1 MSNIEIKVIKKKKE
15 SLILSVVM
23 IILCIISL
31 IFFSSDYLK
40 VLNNEY
46 VNINNSKSL
55 EDAIKNKERYVR
67 ADLRKAKLEVYSL
80 ENKNKKKLN
89 LYTLDFDNKKVMIFL
104 RDNTIITDKVYLN
117 IESFDGNKKSIKELL
132 NNSDYYDAIL
142 SNENFILN
150 RDIDLT
156 KMYVIYILIILSI
169 VTIILD
175 IYYINN
181 PKKTNTYKKY
191 MKKLYIW

>member
-55 EDAIKNKERYVR
+55 EDAIKNKERYVS
-67 ADLRKAKLEVYSL
+67 ADLREAKLEVYSL
-80 ENKNKKKLN
+80 ENKNEKKFN

-132 NNSDYYDAIL
+132 NNSDYYDVVL

-191 MKKLYIW
+191 MKKLYI

>member
-15 SLILSVVM
+15 SLMLSIVM

-46 VNINNSKSL
+46 VNVNNSKSL
-55 EDAIKNKERYVR
+55 DDAIKNKERYVS
-67 ADLRKAKLEVYSL
+67 AGLRKSKLEVYSL

-191 MKKLYIW
+191 MKKLYI

>member
-1 MSNIEIKVIKKKKE
+1 MSNIEIRVIKKKKE

-191 MKKLYIW
+191 MKKLYI

>member
-15 SLILSVVM
+15 SLMLSIVM

-55 EDAIKNKERYVR
+55 ENAIKNKERYVR

-191 MKKLYIW
+191 MKKLYI

>member
-15 SLILSVVM
+15 SLILSIVM

-55 EDAIKNKERYVR
+55 DDTIKNKERYVS

-191 MKKLYIW
+191 MKKLYI

>member
-15 SLILSVVM
+15 SLMLSIVM

-46 VNINNSKSL
+46 VNVNNSKSL
-55 EDAIKNKERYVR
+55 DDAIKNKERYVSV
-67 ADLRKAKLEVYSL
+67 DLRKAKLEVYSL

-191 MKKLYIW
+191 MKKLYI

>member
-55 EDAIKNKERYVR
+55 EDAIKNKERYVS
-67 ADLRKAKLEVYSL
+67 ADLREAKLEVYSL
-80 ENKNKKKLN
+80 ENKNEKKLN

-132 NNSDYYDAIL
+132 NNSDYYDVVL
-142 SNENFILN
+142 SNENFTLN

-175 IYYINN
+175 IYYIIN

-191 MKKLYIW
+191 MKKLYI

>member
-15 SLILSVVM
+15 SLMLSIVM

-46 VNINNSKSL
+46 VNVNNSKSL
-55 EDAIKNKERYVR
+55 DDAIKNKERYVS
-67 ADLRKAKLEVYSL
+67 ADLRKSKLEVYSL

-191 MKKLYIW
+191 MKKLYI

>member
-80 ENKNKKKLN
+80 ENKNEKKLN

-142 SNENFILN
+142 SNENFTLN

-191 MKKLYIW
+191 MKKLYI

>member
-55 EDAIKNKERYVR
+55 ENAIKNKERYVR

-80 ENKNKKKLN
+80 ENKNEKKLN

-191 MKKLYIW
+191 MKKLYI

>member
-80 ENKNKKKLN
+80 ENKNEKKLN

-191 MKKLYIW
+191 MKKLYI

>member
-1 MSNIEIKVIKKKKE
+1 
-15 SLILSVVM
+15 
-23 IILCIISL
+23 
-31 IFFSSDYLK
+31 
-40 VLNNEY
+40 
-46 VNINNSKSL
+46 
-55 EDAIKNKERYVR
+55 
-67 ADLRKAKLEVYSL
+67 
-80 ENKNKKKLN
+80 
-89 LYTLDFDNKKVMIFL
+89 MIFL

-142 SNENFILN
+142 SNENFTLN

-181 PKKTNTYKKY
+181 ITQCDNKVGMLLQIGLRVVYNKY
-191 MKKLYIW
+191 IRQMKSLYPYMWYYLP

>member
-15 SLILSVVM
+15 SLMLSIVM

-46 VNINNSKSL
+46 VNVNNSKSFD
-55 EDAIKNKERYVR
+55 DAIKNKERYVS
-67 ADLRKAKLEVYSL
+67 ADLRKSKLEVYSL

-191 MKKLYIW
+191 MKKLYI

>member
-15 SLILSVVM
+15 SLILSIVM

-55 EDAIKNKERYVR
+55 DDTIKNKERYVS

-142 SNENFILN
+142 SNENFTLN

-191 MKKLYIW
+191 MKKLYI

>member
-15 SLILSVVM
+15 SLILSIVM

-80 ENKNKKKLN
+80 
-89 LYTLDFDNKKVMIFL
+89 
-104 RDNTIITDKVYLN
+104 
-117 IESFDGNKKSIKELL
+117 ESFDGNKKSIKELL

-191 MKKLYIW
+191 MKKLYI

>member
-15 SLILSVVM
+15 SLMLSIVM

-46 VNINNSKSL
+46 VNVNNSKSL
-55 EDAIKNKERYVR
+55 DDAIKNKERYVS
-67 ADLRKAKLEVYSL
+67 ADLRKSKLEVYSL

>member
-55 EDAIKNKERYVR
+55 DDAIKNKERYVS

-117 IESFDGNKKSIKELL
+117 IELFDGNKKSIKELL

-191 MKKLYIW
+191 MKKLYI

>member
-15 SLILSVVM
+15 SLILSIVM

-55 EDAIKNKERYVR
+55 DDTIKNKERYVS

-89 LYTLDFDNKKVMIFL
+89 LYTLDFDNKKVMIFF

-191 MKKLYIW
+191 MKKLYI

>member
-15 SLILSVVM
+15 SLMLSIVM

-46 VNINNSKSL
+46 VNINNSKLL
-55 EDAIKNKERYVR
+55 EDAIKNKERYVS
-67 ADLRKAKLEVYSL
+67 ADLRDAKLETYSL

-150 RDIDLT
+150 RNIDLT

-191 MKKLYIW
+191 MKKLYI

>member
-15 SLILSVVM
+15 SLMLSIVM

-46 VNINNSKSL
+46 VNVNNSKSL
-55 EDAIKNKERYVR
+55 DDAIKNKERYVS
-67 ADLRKAKLEVYSL
+67 ADLRKSKLEVYSL

-104 RDNTIITDKVYLN
+104 RNNTIITDKVYLN

-191 MKKLYIW
+191 MKKLYI

>member
-132 NNSDYYDAIL
+132 NNSDYYDVVL
-142 SNENFILN
+142 SNENFTLN
-150 RDIDLT
+150 REIDLT

-175 IYYINN
+175 IYYIKN

-191 MKKLYIW
+191 MKKLYI

>member
-1 MSNIEIKVIKKKKE
+1 MSNVEIKVIKKKKE

-80 ENKNKKKLN
+80 ENKNEKKLN

-142 SNENFILN
+142 SNENFTLN

-191 MKKLYIW
+191 MKKLYI

>member
-15 SLILSVVM
+15 SLMLSIVM

-55 EDAIKNKERYVR
+55 EDAIKNNERYVS
-67 ADLRKAKLEVYSL
+67 ADLREAKLEVYSL
-80 ENKNKKKLN
+80 ENKKGKRLN
-89 LYTLDFDNKKVMIFL
+89 LYTLDFDNKKVLIFL
-104 RDNTIITDKVYLN
+104 RDNTIITNKVYLN
-117 IESFDGNKKSIKELL
+117 IESLDGNKKSSKDLL

-142 SNENFILN
+142 SNENFTLN

-191 MKKLYIW
+191 MKKLYI

>member
-15 SLILSVVM
+15 SLILSIVM

-55 EDAIKNKERYVR
+55 DDAIKNKERYVR

-191 MKKLYIW
+191 MKKLYI

>member
-15 SLILSVVM
+15 SLILSIVM

-55 EDAIKNKERYVR
+55 DDAIKNKERYVS
-67 ADLRKAKLEVYSL
+67 ADLREAKLEVYSL

-191 MKKLYIW
+191 MKKLYI

>member
-80 ENKNKKKLN
+80 ENKNEKKLN
-89 LYTLDFDNKKVMIFL
+89 LYALDFDNKKVMIFL

-142 SNENFILN
+142 SNENFTLN
-150 RDIDLT
+150 RNIDLT

-191 MKKLYIW
+191 MKKLYI

>member
-15 SLILSVVM
+15 SLILSIVM

-55 EDAIKNKERYVR
+55 ENAIKNKERYVR

-80 ENKNKKKLN
+80 ENKNEKKLN

-191 MKKLYIW
+191 MKKLYI

>member
-15 SLILSVVM
+15 SLMLSIVM

-55 EDAIKNKERYVR
+55 DDTIKNKERYVS

-89 LYTLDFDNKKVMIFL
+89 LYTLDFDNKKIMIFL

-191 MKKLYIW
+191 MKKLYI

>member
-117 IESFDGNKKSIKELL
+117 IESFDENKKSIKELL

-191 MKKLYIW
+191 MKKLYI

>member
-15 SLILSVVM
+15 SLMLSIVM

-55 EDAIKNKERYVR
+55 DDAIKNKERYVSV
-67 ADLRKAKLEVYSL
+67 DLRKAKLEVYSL

-191 MKKLYIW
+191 MKKLYI

>member
-15 SLILSVVM
+15 SLMLSIVM

-55 EDAIKNKERYVR
+55 NDAIKNKERYVSV
-67 ADLRKAKLEVYSL
+67 DLRKAKLEVYSL

>member
-15 SLILSVVM
+15 SLMLSIVM

-55 EDAIKNKERYVR
+55 NDTIKNKERYVS

-80 ENKNKKKLN
+80 ENRNKKKLN

-191 MKKLYIW
+191 MKKLYI

>member
-15 SLILSVVM
+15 SLMLSIVM

-46 VNINNSKSL
+46 VNVNNSKSL
-55 EDAIKNKERYVR
+55 DDAIKNKERYVS
-67 ADLRKAKLEVYSL
+67 ADLRKSKLEVYSL

-117 IESFDGNKKSIKELL
+117 IESFDGNRKSIKELL

-191 MKKLYIW
+191 MKKLYI

>member
-15 SLILSVVM
+15 SLMLSIVM

-46 VNINNSKSL
+46 VNVNNSKSL
-55 EDAIKNKERYVR
+55 DDAIKNKERYVSV
-67 ADLRKAKLEVYSL
+67 DLRKAKLEVYSL
-80 ENKNKKKLN
+80 ENKKKLN

-142 SNENFILN
+142 SNENFTLN

-191 MKKLYIW
+191 MKKLYI

>member
-15 SLILSVVM
+15 SLILSIVM

-55 EDAIKNKERYVR
+55 DDTIKNKERYVS

-80 ENKNKKKLN
+80 ENKNEKKLN

-191 MKKLYIW
+191 MKKLYI